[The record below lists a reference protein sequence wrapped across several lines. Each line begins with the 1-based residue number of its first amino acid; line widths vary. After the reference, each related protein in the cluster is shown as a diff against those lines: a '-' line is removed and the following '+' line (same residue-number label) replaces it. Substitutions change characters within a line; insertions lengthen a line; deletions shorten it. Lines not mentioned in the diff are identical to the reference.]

1 MLVGGQKM
9 SKEKGKA
16 RVLTAQEFKKVIKM
30 QKINIHG
37 LRNAVLLHLSFYLGL
52 RAKEMCSLTIETI
65 TDSTGALKKEVL
77 LKRKMTKG
85 NKQRR
90 FYLTNDKLTKVL
102 MQYLEKRKL
111 NKTNQPEAPLIL
123 SQKGKHFTPNS
134 LQQLF
139 SRMYQDCGL
148 DGASSHSGRRSFCTR
163 LLEQGV
169 GIRNVQTLMGHSSIA
184 TTAIYSEE
192 NPVLLGNISSNLNI

>member
-1 MLVGGQKM
+1 MERQG
-9 SKEKGKA
+9 
-16 RVLTAQEFKKVIKM
+16 
-30 QKINIHG
+30 
-37 LRNAVLLHLSFYLGL
+37 
-52 RAKEMCSLTIETI
+52 
-65 TDSTGALKKEVL
+65 L
-77 LKRKMTKG
+77 LKRSMTKG

-90 FYLTNDKLTKVL
+90 FYLTNEKLTKVL
-102 MQYLEKRKL
+102 IQYLEQRKL
-111 NKTNQPEAPLIL
+111 DKTDQPEAPLIL

-148 DGASSHSGRRSFCTR
+148 DGARSHSGRRSFCTR

>member
-1 MLVGGQKM
+1 M

-16 RVLTAQEFKKVIKM
+16 RVLNTQEFKRVIKM
-30 QKINIHG
+30 QRNNKHG

-52 RAKEMCSLTIETI
+52 RAKEMCNLTIGAI
-65 TDSTGALKKEVL
+65 TDSTGALKNEVL
-77 LKRKMTKG
+77 LKRAMTKG

-90 FYLTNDKLTKVL
+90 FYLTNEKLTKVL
-102 MQYLEKRKL
+102 MEYLEKRKL
-111 NKTNQPEAPLIL
+111 EKTDQPEAPLIL

-139 SRMYQDCGL
+139 SRMYHAVGL

>member
-1 MLVGGQKM
+1 M
-9 SKEKGKA
+9 SKEKGRA
-16 RVLTAQEFKKVIKM
+16 RVLTTPEFKRVIKM
-30 QKINIHG
+30 QTNTKFG
-37 LRNAVLLHLSFYLGL
+37 LRNVVLLHLSFYLGL
-52 RAKEMCSLTIETI
+52 RAKEMSSLRVGDI
-65 TDSTGALKKEVL
+65 TDSTGALKNEVL

-90 FYLTNDKLTKVL
+90 FYLTNDKLTKIL
-102 MQYLEKRKL
+102 IQYLEKRKSDG
-111 NKTNQPEAPLIL
+111 TGQPDAPLVL
-123 SQKGKHFTPNS
+123 SQKGGRFTPNS

-139 SRMYQDCGL
+139 SRMYHAVGL
-148 DGASSHSGRRSFCTR
+148 DGATSHSGRRSFCTR

-192 NPVLLGNISSNLNI
+192 NPVLLGKISGNLNI